1 MIQETIAKIK
11 SKIENAES
19 IKMEN
24 KAELLNLLTELKTEI
39 TKLSQTHGDEAMS
52 ITGFADLSTHE
63 ATRQERNPQL
73 LQLSLEGLSSS
84 AKGFE
89 VSRPRLVEI
98 VNSIS
103 LMLSNSGV

>member
-1 MIQETIAKIK
+1 MIQETIAKIR

-19 IKMEN
+19 IKREN
-24 KAELLNLLTELKTEI
+24 KAELLNLLAELKTEI

-52 ITGFADLSTHE
+52 ITGFAVVSAHE
-63 ATRQERNPQL
+63 ATRQGRNPQL
-73 LQLSLEGLSSS
+73 LELSLEGLSSS

-89 VSRPRLVEI
+89 ASHPRLVEI